1 MEKIADM
8 SDDREVHL
16 SQGPNYNFAQGEEIN
31 QQALEDSFRTIQ
43 STGDVTGETNN
54 GSPTGQYH
62 YYRYESFK
70 DDSAELGSNQHNQNS
85 RAHFDQYE
93 KDSIQY
99 QHISGAVEHPS
110 SNTNVRGVA
119 HDDHQSNQ
127 LAGLHDQ
134 YLSHSLLS
142 AAALPI
148 PAMALQVSNLSH
160 NFAAGPIVDGPPMTD
175 IGITNAHDGVLQKAR
190 CIEEDYAIIL
200 HRSSSTTAKSSNTK
214 YRCMFCNFT
223 FVGGPQKIRV
233 HLTGK
238 RENGTRLSRCEHCPG
253 DVRRRLEERMKAPKE
268 AANESGL
275 YDDDEGDVTSLPPRN
290 VEEHHTL
297 VLSRSQ
303 SSNSKSSNTRYK
315 CIYCRFKFVGGPQK
329 IRVHLTGQQEGG
341 TRMQKC
347 VRAPEEVVMQM
358 EHRRKAPKP
367 DLLAT
372 PGGSANA
379 VTSSIST
386 SSSQAY
392 VDSSTSTM
400 TEVSQPA
407 RQSQQQALIIAQ
419 QQLAL
424 VKQQQEHA
432 AQLQIQEQ
440 QLQYLRR
447 QQQLQ
452 QQLHAQQ
459 QIQQQEH
466 IQHLQQLHQQQIQAQ
481 MQQQLMQHSL
491 HGGHHLNTQPAA
503 AQLHGSSLSLPLHP
517 QQVRHR
523 SQPTSSQMLMH
534 QQQLRQRAQ
543 FSQHLSHRQQVPP
556 HLPIHNTGSSADSHP
571 AALTEDLL
579 SPQLAHDG
587 LLYHLYRSAA
597 QVRSEYEL
605 HNEAAYYAELQQ
617 QLLVAQAVAAQTAL
631 SLTQPVLGTQAPI
644 VVGQAPAAFPSA
656 AESGAGI
663 TSAAGE
669 LAAVVEASRRHAD
682 AREDRLE

>member
-1 MEKIADM
+1 MEKIANM
-8 SDDREVHL
+8 NDDREVHL

-43 STGDVTGETNN
+43 STGDVTGDTNDE
-54 GSPTGQYH
+54 SPTGQYH

-70 DDSAELGSNQHNQNS
+70 DNCAELGNDQLNQNS

-99 QHISGAVEHPS
+99 QHINGAVEHPS
-110 SNTNVRGVA
+110 SNPNVRGVA
-119 HDDHQSNQ
+119 HDDHHSNQ
-127 LAGLHDQ
+127 LAGLHDH

-148 PAMALQVSNLSH
+148 PAMALQVSN
-160 NFAAGPIVDGPPMTD
+160 AAGPIVDGPPLTD
-175 IGITNAHDGVLQKAR
+175 IGVTNAHDGVLQKAR

-214 YRCMFCNFT
+214 YRCIFCNYT

-238 RENGTRLSRCEHCPG
+238 RENGTRVSRCEHCPEV
-253 DVRRRLEERMKAPKE
+253 VRRRLEERMKAPKGV
-268 AANESGL
+268 ANETGL
-275 YDDDEGDVTSLPPRN
+275 YEDDESDATQLPPRN
-290 VEEHHTL
+290 VEEHHMV

-329 IRVHLTGQQEGG
+329 IRVHLTGEQEGG

-347 VRAPEEVVMQM
+347 ARAPEEVVLQM

-367 DLLAT
+367 DLLST

-392 VDSSTSTM
+392 VESSASTM

-424 VKQQQEHA
+424 VKQQQQHA

-466 IQHLQQLHQQQIQAQ
+466 IQHLQHLHHQQLQAQMHQQQQ
-481 MQQQLMQHSL
+481 MQPL
-491 HGGHHLNTQPAA
+491 HRGHPINTLPAA
-503 AQLHGSSLSLPLHP
+503 AQLHGSSPSQALHP
-517 QQVRHR
+517 QQVLQR
-523 SQPTSSQMLMH
+523 SQPMSSHIMH
-534 QQQLRQRAQ
+534 QQQLHQRAQ
-543 FSQHLSHRQQVPP
+543 LSQHLSRRQQLPP
-556 HLPIHNTGSSADSHP
+556 HLQIHNTGSCADNHP
-571 AALTEDLL
+571 ALHEPSLLTEDLL

-597 QVRSEYEL
+597 QVRSEYDL
-605 HNEAAYYAELQQ
+605 HTEAAYYAELQQ
-617 QLLVAQAVAAQTAL
+617 QLRVAQAAAAQTAL
-631 SLTQPVLGTQAPI
+631 SLTQPVLSTHAVI
-644 VVGQAPAAFPSA
+644 LVRQAPAEFPL
-656 AESGAGI
+656 AESGTKV
-663 TSAAGE
+663 TSATAE
-669 LAAVVEASRRHAD
+669 LAAAGEASRRRAG
-682 AREDRLE
+682 EDRQLE